1 MKRLGYPFLLMIIL
15 VACSQKSPSHFF
27 KNGSAQY
34 QLKNYSVAIENLD
47 EAIELN
53 DHYKEAY
60 YLRALCYV
68 KLDKTDKALVDFN
81 KAIELDT
88 TYKEAYF
95 NRAFYIKDQL
105 GDYAGSIR
113 DYNHYI
119 RLNAG
124 GDNAYALN
132 NRGFAK
138 YKQNDPEGALT
149 DIRASLDSDPSNAF
163 AYKNLALVF
172 LAMDSLE
179 QACQNLQLAL
189 DHDYTSKYDDEVN
202 QLIEA
207 NCKP

>member
-1 MKRLGYPFLLMIIL
+1 MIIL
-15 VACSQKSPSHFF
+15 MACSQKSPSHFF

-34 QLKNYSVAIENLD
+34 QLKNYPVAIENLNQ
-47 EAIELN
+47 AIQLN
-53 DHYKEAY
+53 DNYKEAY
-60 YLRALCYV
+60 YLRALCQV
-68 KLDKTDKALVDFN
+68 QLNKTDKALVDFN
-81 KAIELDT
+81 KAIELDS

-95 NRAFYIKDQL
+95 SRAFYIKDQV

-113 DYNHYI
+113 DYNNFI

-138 YKQNDPEGALT
+138 FKQHDAEGALT
-149 DIRASLDSDPSNAF
+149 DIHASLQSDPSNAF

-172 LAMDSLE
+172 IAMDSLE

-189 DHDYTSKYDDEVN
+189 EHGYTSKYDDEVD